1 MRRPTIC
8 VDANICIKL
17 VIEEHDTDLA
27 VALWRQWTSQR
38 ANVLTPTLWGYEM
51 VSIVRKQVYRG
62 LLAPDLEHQ
71 TLEEI
76 LKIPVRQVHPAHLH
90 QRAWSLARRFN
101 RPAAYDAH
109 YLAVAEIAD
118 CPFWTA
124 DERLYHSV
132 RHELP
137 WVQWLGHLRN
147 NN

>member
-1 MRRPTIC
+1 MTRTTLC
-8 VDANICIKL
+8 VDANICVKL

-38 ANVLTPTLWGYEM
+38 AIVLAPTLWGYEM

-62 LLAPDLEHQ
+62 LLAPELEHP
-71 TLEEI
+71 TLNEI
-76 LKIPVRQVHPAHLH
+76 FKIPVRQVRPAHLH

-109 YLAVAEIAD
+109 YLALAEMAD

-124 DERLYHSV
+124 DERLYNSV
-132 RHELP
+132 HQELR
-137 WVQWLGHLRN
+137 WVHWLGHLRKGD
-147 NN
+147 

>member
-1 MRRPTIC
+1 MTRPTFC

-38 ANVLTPTLWGYEM
+38 AIVLAPTLWGYEM

-62 LLAPDLEHQ
+62 LLAPPLEHE
-71 TLEEI
+71 TLDEI
-76 LKIPVRQVHPAHLH
+76 LRIPVRLVRPAHLH

-109 YLAVAEIAD
+109 YLAVAEMAN
-118 CPFWTA
+118 CPLWTA
-124 DERLYHSV
+124 DERLYNAVH
-132 RHELP
+132 HQLP
-137 WVQWLGHLRN
+137 WVHWLGDPRN
-147 NN
+147 SN